1 MKIIVLVSFKAEKR
15 INTELVRS
23 CKHRDSEAMQKKK
36 PWEVPATVT
45 ELAMELRNKN
55 DAGQGEIEYFFQFPF
70 QQKEIQIPHQKF
82 NFYSFYEKEK
92 CM

>member
-1 MKIIVLVSFKAEKR
+1 MKIIVLISFKAEKR
-15 INTELVRS
+15 INIELVRS

-55 DAGQGEIEYFFQFPF
+55 DAGQGEIEYFFS
-70 QQKEIQIPHQKF
+70 I
-82 NFYSFYEKEK
+82 SFSAKGNTNPTPK
-92 CM
+92 V